1 MKLKSCMFQNI
12 LIWGAHETG
21 TLLADDIM
29 GNVMSLQKPPVVKP
43 SLSLAQLIYHC
54 NPPTETIAINQMN
67 KLNTCMFSE
76 CPNMEGPR
84 SRPRRWS
91 TTSKWDKLADTA
103 ILDSST
109 SFKQSLI
116 QYAKLPMLTAY
127 RWRIKHRTWVCICLH
142 SLRYV

>member
-1 MKLKSCMFQNI
+1 MFQNI

-67 KLNTCMFSE
+67 KLKTCMFSE
-76 CPNMEGPR
+76 CPIMVGPR
-84 SRPRRWS
+84 
-91 TTSKWDKLADTA
+91 
-103 ILDSST
+103 
-109 SFKQSLI
+109 KQI
-116 QYAKLPMLTAY
+116 QEVINNQQVRQAG
-127 RWRIKHRTWVCICLH
+127 
-142 SLRYV
+142 RYGHTG